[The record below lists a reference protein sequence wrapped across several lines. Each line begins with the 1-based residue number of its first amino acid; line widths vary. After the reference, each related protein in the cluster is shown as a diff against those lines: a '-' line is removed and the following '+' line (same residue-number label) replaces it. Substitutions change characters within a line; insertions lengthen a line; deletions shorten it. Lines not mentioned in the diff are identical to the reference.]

1 MNIIKNSNIL
11 VAIQF
16 IVILILLFTN
26 QSIFNN
32 YLSLFISSIGF
43 IFSLYTLYFNQVG
56 NFNIR
61 PEIKSNAK
69 LISSGAYK
77 YIRHPMY
84 FCVLL
89 IMGGVILSDINLI
102 NIICYGILIIV
113 LYLKAEKEEML
124 WSEKMEEYAS
134 YKEKTKMFIPFVL

>member
-16 IVILILLFTN
+16 IVILILLLTN

>member
-16 IVILILLFTN
+16 IVILILLLTN

-113 LYLKAEKEEML
+113 LYLKSKKEEML

>member
-16 IVILILLFTN
+16 IVILILLLTN

-69 LISSGAYK
+69 LISTGAYK

-134 YKEKTKMFIPFVL
+134 YKEKTKMFIPFIL

>member
-32 YLSLFISSIGF
+32 YISLFISSIGF
-43 IFSLYTLYFNQVG
+43 IFGLYTLYFNQVG

-69 LISSGAYK
+69 LISTGAYK

-84 FCVLL
+84 FCGLI
-89 IMGGVILSDINLI
+89 IMGGVIVSDINII

-113 LYLKAEKEEML
+113 LYLKSKKEEML

-134 YKEKTKMFIPFVL
+134 YKEKTKMFIPFIL

>member
-16 IVILILLFTN
+16 IVILILLLTN

-134 YKEKTKMFIPFVL
+134 YKEKTKMFIPFIL